1 MSDKDDEN
9 VKTKQQQQERNF
21 KMSVCQLVCE
31 YPNSTDKQLHMIVC
45 LIKRSVDLIVEDS
58 LYYNNN
64 LMGQFV
70 REKVT

>member
-31 YPNSTDKQLHMIVC
+31 YQLYEAASYNCVFNEEKCGFNS
-45 LIKRSVDLIVEDS
+45 
-58 LYYNNN
+58 
-64 LMGQFV
+64 
-70 REKVT
+70 